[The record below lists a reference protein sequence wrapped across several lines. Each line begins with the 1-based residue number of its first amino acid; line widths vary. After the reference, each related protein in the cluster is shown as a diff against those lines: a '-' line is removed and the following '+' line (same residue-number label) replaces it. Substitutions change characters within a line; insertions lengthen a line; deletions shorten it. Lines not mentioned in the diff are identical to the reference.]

1 MEYIK
6 IRFANDFDNAGS
18 NLEKTISEVFHSMRP
33 MFAFSKTAWK
43 PQLDLYETADE
54 IIIIAEIAGIEKE
67 DLELEINRRGVR
79 LAGRR
84 SGTPPADNGRYRLAE
99 IQYGTFERMLYLP
112 APVDT
117 EKATASYKKGLLHIH
132 LPKLKLETRYSI
144 PISDE

>member
-18 NLEKTISEVFHSMRP
+18 KLEKSVTEMFQSMSP
-33 MFAFSKTAWK
+33 MFAFSKSAWK
-43 PQLDLYETADE
+43 PQLDLYETDDE

-67 DLELEINRRGVR
+67 ELELEINRRVVR

-84 SGTPPADNGRYRLAE
+84 PGIPPAENGRYRLAE

-117 EKATASYKKGLLHIH
+117 EKATASYQKGLLHIR
-132 LPKLKLETRYSI
+132 LPKRILKTSYSI